1 MSAILRGEI
10 QRHVVI
16 GQAYGLG
23 RTVHRVDQLGATAQ
37 GIDRKTARV
46 AEHVQHPSSLAVML
60 QQTAVLALI
69 DKESGLLSLE
79 PIDVEAQTVFQRLV
93 GLHVSDDVI
102 IHGVE
107 VGLVGKGSLA
117 LVIDVA
123 HARQLD
129 QCLGDDVA
137 GKVHAGRV
145 GLHHGR
151 GAINVHHQAWQEVA
165 LAVHEAVG
173 VVVLALQ
180 PQGLSHAVR
189 VVEPLLVERLVD
201 GRVVK
206 GEHPHGN
213 APDLAVSVADEGAV
227 VGIDGHQVALVD
239 GIVGSGNGPR
249 EHPGMETLQGVFLAA
264 LESYG
269 FIGHILVSSF

>member
-1 MSAILRGEI
+1 MIRCVVLASGSGTKLQSLLDSIFFGEI
-10 QRHVVI
+10 PDMEIVAVI
-16 GQAYGLG
+16 SSDPEANALT
-23 RTVHRVDQLGATAQ
+23 RARNAHIEAVDIHREVFPNESTFD
-37 GIDRKTARV
+37 
-46 AEHVQHPSSLAVML
+46 LAVRNKIRDL
-60 QQTAVLALI
+60 DA
-69 DKESGLLSLE
+69 D
-79 PIDVEAQTVFQRLV
+79 
-93 GLHVSDDVI
+93 
-102 IHGVE
+102 
-107 VGLVGKGSLA
+107 
-117 LVIDVA
+117 LVID
-123 HARQLD
+123 
-129 QCLGDDVA
+129 A
-137 GKVHAGRV
+137 GFHPGV
-145 GLHHGR
+145 GPETAKAFRNKIIAVQPSLVPAFQDLR
-151 GAINVHHQAWQEVA
+151 G

-180 PQGLSHAVR
+180 PQGLSHAVG

-239 GIVGSGNGPR
+239 GIVGSGNGSR

-269 FIGHILVSSF
+269 FIGHILVSGF